1 MQYIVSAP
9 ILPHMTTN
17 ISQNSNI
24 FLSLSSKITSLN
36 SHQKNNTKPSYSS
49 FTPLHTKNKNNITRK
64 QHDANAVTF
73 SRYDALAAEPE
84 PEPVPY
90 GNSPLPLATER
101 LQDEFRKLS
110 MQMATTFEANETA
123 TTRALTEAGEL
134 RMQKKNYWRKCCVKS
149 NKRKKHEELVGNDF
163 SEAIQLLKD
172 ENEKLTV
179 EISCL
184 SEQVKQKEVSSSDLE
199 LMKKSLEEYETL
211 FNTQKEERNELVSTI
226 ALLKKEAEQSLYEL
240 NRTGHL
246 KDEEEKAG
254 KLLHS
259 ELDALKTQYS
269 DLQRSLF
276 DDETEKEILRKQI
289 FHLNGELKKKNE
301 NSITHTGRPSRRIG
315 PTTSSREDRP
325 STTTTPSNSNKPLQS
340 SPSQPTCI
348 RLTINRHEI

>member
-36 SHQKNNTKPSYSS
+36 SHQKNNTKPTYSS

-110 MQMATTFEANETA
+110 MQMATT
-123 TTRALTEAGEL
+123 
-134 RMQKKNYWRKCCVKS
+134 
-149 NKRKKHEELVGNDF
+149 KKHEELVGNDF

-315 PTTSSREDRP
+315 PTTSSREDHL
-325 STTTTPSNSNKPLQS
+325 STTTTPSNSSKPLQS

-348 RLTINRHEI
+348 RLTINCHKI